1 MSRIAS
7 RRRMLASTAIATGL
21 ALTLTVELAW
31 SQDQEKKVIAVS
43 IPAADHGW
51 TAGVVYHAEQAEKEI
66 EAAFPNID
74 VVVKTSPSAS
84 AQVGALEDLTAAR
97 DIDALVIRPYSSEE
111 LTGPVQQVK
120 DAGAF
125 IAVVDR
131 GLTDPT
137 IQDLYV
143 AGDNIAVGANT
154 AKYLAEQLGGV
165 GDLVVLRGIPTV
177 IDDKRIKGF
186 EDVIAQQPDMK
197 ILDIQYAN
205 WNADDAYTLMQ
216 DYLAK
221 YPKIDAVWANDDDML
236 LGVLE
241 AVRESGRTEIKYAL
255 GGNGMKEIIEKVKAG
270 DAMTPVETPYPPSM
284 IKTAIYMT
292 AANFNGQAPIRG
304 TVKLDA
310 PLITQEN
317 AEEFYFPDS
326 PF

>member
-1 MSRIAS
+1 
-7 RRRMLASTAIATGL
+7 MLASTALATAFVLATGL
-21 ALTLTVELAW
+21 AFAAGTAQAE
-31 SQDQEKKVIAVS
+31 EKEVIAVS

-51 TAGVVYHAEQAEKEI
+51 TAGVVYHAQQAEKEI

-84 AQVGALEDLTAAR
+84 AQVAALEDLTATR
-97 DIDALVIRPYSSEE
+97 HIDALVILPYSSEE

-120 DAGAF
+120 DAGTF

-137 IQDLYV
+137 IQDLYA

-154 AKYLAEQLGGV
+154 AKYLVEQLGGV

-177 IDDKRIKGF
+177 IDDERIKGF
-186 EDVIAQQPDMK
+186 KDVIDQQPEMK
-197 ILDIQYAN
+197 ILDVQYAN
-205 WNADDAYTLMQ
+205 WNSDDAYTLMQ

-241 AVRESGRTEIKYAL
+241 AVKEAGRTDIKFAL
-255 GGNGMKEIIEKVKAG
+255 GGNGMKEIVEKVQAG
-270 DAMTPVETPYPPSM
+270 DAMTPVETPTPRRWSRPRS
-284 IKTAIYMT
+284 T
-292 AANFNGQAPIRG
+292 
-304 TVKLDA
+304 
-310 PLITQEN
+310 
-317 AEEFYFPDS
+317 
-326 PF
+326 